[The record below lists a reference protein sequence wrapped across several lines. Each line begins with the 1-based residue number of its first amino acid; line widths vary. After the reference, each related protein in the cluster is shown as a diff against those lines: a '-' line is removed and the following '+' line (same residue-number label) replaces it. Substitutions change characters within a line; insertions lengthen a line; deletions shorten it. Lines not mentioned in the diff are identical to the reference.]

1 MNELPKIKISNFMIA
16 SAMVSVFAYT
26 LGNIVDNMLFPEFV
40 EDGDRNKILIE
51 TLLQL
56 STIVVLKYYINIII
70 NTFAK
75 TLKLSQRSVQT
86 SGLLFPFMMYYP
98 MDNFNKRV
106 KYFSELIE

>member
-1 MNELPKIKISNFMIA
+1 MVELPKIKISNFMIA
-16 SAMVSVFAYT
+16 SVMISVFAYT

-56 STIVVLKYYINIII
+56 STIVVLKYYIGIITNIS
-70 NTFAK
+70 AK
-75 TLKLSQRSVQT
+75 TLKLSQRSV
-86 SGLLFPFMMYYP
+86 SSAGLLFPFMMYYP
-98 MDNFNKRV
+98 MDNFKKRV

>member
-56 STIVVLKYYINIII
+56 STIVVLKY
-70 NTFAK
+70 
-75 TLKLSQRSVQT
+75 
-86 SGLLFPFMMYYP
+86 
-98 MDNFNKRV
+98 
-106 KYFSELIE
+106 

>member
-1 MNELPKIKISNFMIA
+1 MDLPKINISNFMIA
-16 SAMVSVFAYT
+16 SVMMSVFAYT

-40 EDGDRNKILIE
+40 EDGNKNKILIE

-56 STIVVLKYYINIII
+56 SSIVVLKYYINIMI

-98 MDNFNKRV
+98 MDNFKKRV